1 MVAKPEKKSRALFL
15 LHSKPTL
22 HLERKLWRAG
32 HGVVAG
38 VDEVGRGAWA
48 GPIVAGA
55 VALAAELVQ
64 TLRRAGWLTQVND
77 SKRLTPKAREA
88 IFNALSP
95 AVPWA
100 VAVLSSKQVDA
111 IGIAA
116 ANRQVVA
123 MAVANLKPKPDY
135 VLVDYVARL
144 EPTLAGVPAEVLV
157 DGDARAF
164 SIALASVV
172 AKVHRDKLMRSYSS
186 KYPGYGFAEHKGYG
200 TALHTEALR
209 RLGVSPIHRQ
219 TYRPVARALVY

>member
-1 MVAKPEKKSRALFL
+1 
-15 LHSKPTL
+15 
-22 HLERKLWRAG
+22 
-32 HGVVAG
+32 
-38 VDEVGRGAWA
+38 
-48 GPIVAGA
+48 
-55 VALAAELVQ
+55 
-64 TLRRAGWLTQVND
+64 
-77 SKRLTPKAREA
+77 
-88 IFNALSP
+88 
-95 AVPWA
+95 VPWA